1 MHHMSNHHGS
11 TVRHLIQENSVKI
24 ARLTEGFFPQDL
36 KRLSTKIAA
45 SSTDLDAPELLSFIA
60 NAETLAMSDST
71 LKPMQNARIY
81 FSDIGGLEKVKQAL
95 IESVIWPGKVN
106 QSSGRYINKNSHPSH
121 NQSLSNV
128 RPTEA

>member
-1 MHHMSNHHGS
+1 MHHLSNHHGS

-45 SSTDLDAPELLSFIA
+45 SASDLDASELLSLIA
-60 NAETLAMSDST
+60 NAETLTMSDST
-71 LKPMQNARIY
+71 LKPMENARIY

-95 IESVIWPGKVN
+95 IESVIWPGKVT
-106 QSSGRYINKNSHPSH
+106 QSSGRSW
-121 NQSLSNV
+121 
-128 RPTEA
+128 A

>member
-1 MHHMSNHHGS
+1 MHHLSNHHGS
-11 TVRHLIQENSVKI
+11 VRHLIQENSVKI

-45 SSTDLDAPELLSFIA
+45 SASDLDAPELLSLIA

-71 LKPMQNARIY
+71 LKPIQNARIY

-106 QSSGRYINKNSHPSH
+106 PSSGRYLYHIFVAVFV
-121 NQSLSNV
+121 Q
-128 RPTEA
+128 T